1 MYLLVITFK
10 TNNMNKVYEFMGG
23 RKLLFALILTVIAS
37 VFVVISKG
45 DFDQWSNFMKWIFG
59 SYAVGN
65 GIEHTAKAIK
75 KD

>member
-1 MYLLVITFK
+1 
-10 TNNMNKVYEFMGG
+10 MNKVYEFFGG
-23 RKLLFALILTVIAS
+23 RKLLFALILTLIAT
-37 VFVVISKG
+37 VFVFASHG